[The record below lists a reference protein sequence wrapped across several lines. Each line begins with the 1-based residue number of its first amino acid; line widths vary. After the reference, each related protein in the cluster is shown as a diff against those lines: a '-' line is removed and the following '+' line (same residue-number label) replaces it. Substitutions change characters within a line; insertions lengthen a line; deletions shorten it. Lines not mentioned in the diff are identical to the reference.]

1 MVIIFLCLC
10 AAAVYALQDYLYGR
24 FWDSELEPEVNF
36 QKEPVYEGED
46 AFLTETVTNRKW
58 LPLTAL
64 HVKFQTDRRLVY
76 KSAENASVSDKCYK
90 HDIFSLMPFQK
101 ITRTMPI
108 HCAGRGYFEI
118 KGVDLTA
125 TNIFMSNHFVAQRSI
140 FTSLYVF
147 PRQLR
152 TDETE
157 IPFRSLMGN
166 IITKRMINEDPF
178 EFRGIR
184 DYQPYDP
191 IKHINWKASAK
202 AGNLLVN
209 VFDYTA
215 GQEVRIIVNLEDET
229 YWKEYTLLEASLRL
243 ASSLAA
249 RLLMNSV
256 PVSLMTTGCDVISGE
271 NRTLPAGSGPAHLRS
286 INELL
291 ARIDLERPMHPLLRL
306 LEEEEK
312 SAAARQ
318 KQLTY
323 LLISYTQR
331 DDLYEAYE
339 RLTKRHSG
347 SLWLL
352 PLKSGGT
359 VRYAAAP
366 SFDIMKWEVRPDD
379 KK

>member
-10 AAAVYALQDYLYGR
+10 AVAVYALQDYLYGR
-24 FWDSELEPEVNF
+24 YWDSELEPEVHF

-46 AFLTETVTNRKW
+46 AFLTETVANRKW
-58 LPLTAL
+58 LPLAAL

-76 KSAENASVSDKCYK
+76 HSSENASVSDKCYK

-101 ITRTMPI
+101 ITRTMPV
-108 HCAGRGYFEI
+108 HCVGRGYFEI
-118 KGVDLTA
+118 GSIDLTS
-125 TNIFMSNHFVAQRSI
+125 TNIFMANHFVTQRNI

-152 TDETE
+152 TEDTE

-191 IKHINWKASAK
+191 IKHINWKASAR
-202 AGNLLVN
+202 AGSLLVN

-229 YWKEYTLLEASLRL
+229 YWKEYMLLEASLRL

-249 RLLMNSV
+249 RLLANSV
-256 PVSLMTTGCDVISGE
+256 PVSLMTTGCDVVSGE
-271 NRTLPAGSGPAHLRS
+271 NRMLPAGSGHAHLRS

-291 ARIDLERPMHPLLRL
+291 ARIDLDKPMIPVLRI

-312 SAAARQ
+312 SAASRQ

-331 DDLYEAYE
+331 DDLYEAFE
-339 RLTKRHSG
+339 RLTMRHDG

-352 PLKSGGT
+352 PLKQDT
-359 VRYAAAP
+359 AVRYCASA